1 MGAKL
6 DYYEVLSVERD
17 CDTGAIKKAYRK
29 LAMQYHPDRNPGNQ
43 EAEEK
48 FKEASEAYSVLHDP
62 EKRAIYDQYG
72 HEGLNNQGMGSGF
85 GGFEDMFSSFGD
97 IFEDLFGGGFSRGR
111 SNSRPQKGS
120 DLRYDIKIDFM
131 EAAFGLE
138 TEIQVNKM
146 ERCELC
152 SGSGA
157 ADGSQP
163 ETCRTCRGTGQI
175 TRSQGFF
182 TMSTPCNVCGG
193 RGKVVAE
200 PCTTCRGSGA
210 TRVTKTVSVKI
221 PPGVD
226 DGMRLRLS
234 GEGEPGV
241 NGGPTGDL
249 YVFIKVKPHKF
260 FERRGQDVVCTMGIS
275 FVQAA
280 LGDTVMI
287 ETLEGEKELEIPKG
301 IQPGELLYMK
311 GEGIPSLRNAEK
323 RGNQIVR
330 MEVRTPTNLTKKQ
343 EELLEEFA
351 GLEEAKFTSKLK
363 KMFKSK

>member
-1 MGAKL
+1 MGSKL
-6 DYYEVLSVERD
+6 DYYEVLGVERN

-29 LAMQYHPDRNPGNQ
+29 LAMQYHPDRNSGDK
-43 EAEEK
+43 EAEDK
-48 FKEASEAYSVLHDP
+48 FKEASEAYSVLQDA

-72 HEGLNNQGMGSGF
+72 HDGLNNQGFGGGF

-111 SNSRPQKGS
+111 SGSRPQKGS
-120 DLRYDIKIDFM
+120 DLRYDLKIDFM
-131 EAAFGLE
+131 DAVFGLE
-138 TEIQVNKM
+138 TEIQINKM
-146 ERCELC
+146 ERCGTC
-152 SGSGA
+152 NGSGA
-157 ADGSQP
+157 AEGSQP
-163 ETCRTCRGTGQI
+163 ETCRTCRGSGQI
-175 TRSQGFF
+175 SRNQGFF
-182 TMSTPCNVCGG
+182 TVSSPCNVCGG

-210 TRVTKTVSVKI
+210 IRTTKTVSVKI

-234 GEGEPGV
+234 GEGEPGT

-249 YVFIKVKPHKF
+249 YVFLNVKPHKF
-260 FERRGQDVVCTMGIS
+260 FERRDQDVICSVGVS

-280 LGDTVMI
+280 LGDKIMI

-301 IQPGELLYMK
+301 TQPNDLLYMK
-311 GEGIPSLRNAEK
+311 GEGIPSLRNAER

-330 MEVRTPTNLTKKQ
+330 VEVRTPTNLSKKQ

-351 GLEEAKFTSKLK
+351 SLEEAKFTSKLK